1 MPIIVKNVKITLDI
15 SLCIKKNPKKKKE
28 KKDDGLDLV
37 DWTERMYKHLSQV

>member
-1 MPIIVKNVKITLDI
+1 MPIIVKCENYAGHIIMHL
-15 SLCIKKNPKKKKE
+15 KKSKKKKE